1 MKLVNR
7 YGSLTDNTKN
17 ILKNV
22 FGAFVVRGL
31 SLVVSFFT
39 MPAYM
44 DFFND
49 DVTLGLWFTVLSVL
63 NWMLNFDF
71 GIGNGLRNHLSRCL
85 GEKNPEEG
93 KKYVSSAYYSIGA
106 LCLIALVVFIPVCL
120 IVDWNGVFKVETSV
134 VSSQALTLSVG
145 IIFAGILLQ
154 MFLRN
159 INSTLYALQLSS
171 VNNALSLCST
181 LFTLFAVLLIPSQDN
196 DRNLI
201 VMAVVHLLA
210 VALPQLVASFIVFV
224 LSKHR
229 DIAPSMRG
237 FERGYARQIL
247 SLGGSFFF
255 VQLVYMLLM
264 NTNEIVITRFAGTEY
279 VWEYSVYYRIFT
291 LGGMVVS
298 LALSPVWSAVTKAF
312 AEKNYAWVRSLY
324 KKTLLLGFLGTVCEF
339 CLLPVLQFG
348 INIWLREDAIVVHY
362 GYAVVFACMG
372 SLMIFNSVLSSIANG
387 LGQLKTQLIFFTV
400 GVAIKFPLAYLLV
413 QVTGSWIGVII
424 ANVVSVGI
432 YCCVQPVVLRRALRN
447 LS

>member
-1 MKLVNR
+1 MKLLNR
-7 YGSLTDNTKN
+7 YRSLTDNTRN

-22 FGAFVVRGL
+22 FGAFTVRGL
-31 SLVVSFFT
+31 GLIVSLFT
-39 MPAYM
+39 MPAYK
-44 DFFND
+44 DFFHD

-93 KKYVSSAYYSIGA
+93 KKYVSSAYLSIGA
-106 LCLIALVVFIPVCL
+106 VCLAALVIFIPVCL
-120 IVDWNGVFKVETSV
+120 VVDWNGIFKVGTEV

-171 VNNALSLCST
+171 VNNALSLCTT
-181 LFTLFAVLLIPSQDN
+181 LLTLLAVLLLPSRDN

-201 VMAVVHLLA
+201 VMAIVHLLA
-210 VALPQLVASFIVFV
+210 VAVPQLAASLAVFV
-224 LSKHR
+224 FSKHR
-229 DIAPSMRG
+229 AIAPSLRD
-237 FERGYARQIL
+237 FEKGHARQIL

-264 NTNEIVITRFAGTEY
+264 NTNEFVITRFAGVEH

-298 LALSPVWSAVTKAF
+298 LALTPVWSAVTKAF

-324 KKTLLLGFLGTVCEF
+324 KKTLLMGLLGTVCEF
-339 CLLPVLQFG
+339 LLIPVLQIGF
-348 INIWLREDAIVVHY
+348 NIWLQEDSFPVHY
-362 GYAVVFACMG
+362 GYAVAFACMG

-387 LGQLKTQLIFFTV
+387 LGKLKTQLIFFTV
-400 GVAIKFPLAYLLV
+400 GAAIKFPLAYLLV

-432 YCCVQPVVLRRALRN
+432 YCCVQPIALRRALRN